1 MSIGIRIND
10 LPMTINQLV
19 RGLITLSLLTSHLC
33 VYAQTINYEK
43 SSHTVFDIVYQ
54 YNVY

>member
-1 MSIGIRIND
+1 
-10 LPMTINQLV
+10 MTINQLV

-33 VYAQTINYEK
+33 GYAQTINYEK